1 MKEWAIFQ
9 LATTVVNKIADVVC
23 AKKRADEKK
32 RKAIIVTVICLSV
45 VFVVAIAAVAAV
57 MVLKKK
63 GKELDVKALIA
74 KIKAKFVKEEEAC
87 EGFEEPACEEVAV
100 DFE

>member
-9 LATTVVNKIADVVC
+9 FASKVVDKVADIIF
-23 AKKRADEKK
+23 AKKRAEEKK

-45 VFVVAIAAVAAV
+45 VLVVAIAAVAAV

-63 GKELDVKALIA
+63 GKDLNIKNLVA
-74 KIKAKFVKEEEAC
+74 KIKAKFQKEEEAC
-87 EGFEEPACEEVAV
+87 DGFEEPECEEVEVA
-100 DFE
+100 FE

>member
-9 LATTVVNKIADVVC
+9 FASTVVDKVANVIF
-23 AKKRADEKK
+23 AKKRAEEKK
-32 RKAIIVTVICLSV
+32 KKAIIVTVICLSV
-45 VFVVAIAAVAAV
+45 VLVVAIAAVAAV

-74 KIKAKFVKEEEAC
+74 KIKAKFQKTEDAC
-87 EGFEEPACEEVAV
+87 EGFEESVCEEVAV

>member
-9 LATTVVNKIADVVC
+9 AATSIVDKVC
-23 AKKRADEKK
+23 AVIFAKKRAEEKK

-74 KIKAKFVKEEEAC
+74 KIKAKFVKEEEVC
-87 EGFEEPACEEVAV
+87 EGFEEATCEEVAV

>member
-9 LATTVVNKIADVVC
+9 FASTLVDKIGDVIF
-23 AKKRADEKK
+23 AKKRAEEKK

-45 VFVVAIAAVAAV
+45 VLVVAIAAAAAV

-63 GKELDVKALIA
+63 GKDVSIKSLIA
-74 KIKAKFVKEEEAC
+74 KIKAKFQKEEEPC
-87 EGFEEPACEEVAV
+87 EGFEEAECEEVAV